1 MPTELHEIVSHIQ
14 EELKKKGIFTLL
26 KSQECPHLDGIW
38 GGGTSAVLAAL
49 AKEKPDHAIIVLTP
63 TQKDA
68 QNILDDF
75 PLFDQRPIL
84 PFPWQN
90 RPHDFMP
97 DQETDPECDA
107 AERFSTFIPD
117 VSIGERLRVLKALL
131 RHAETETQTDSAAP
145 IITAPLHA
153 LLSPCP
159 DPSHLRQESLTL
171 TCGTAFSMEEL
182 IEWLL
187 THGFQNTTA
196 VEFPGEFFARGG
208 LLDIFAIDWE
218 RPLRIEF
225 FGDDIDSIREFDLE
239 TQRSLRS
246 LDSVSLGSFTSM
258 LNALHG
264 GVPLTKYLSASKTL
278 FFLLEPEN
286 AQLQGRRF
294 YQAQENPE
302 TLFSPE
308 ELLREVMKFQFF
320 SVSSIG
326 TATFGETFSLSMES
340 VERFSGEFS
349 KVCSELDRFGIG
361 QTVYVLCP
369 NDAEKARL
377 ETIFGETHLAK
388 RKAVHYRL
396 GTISDGFRLVSTREM
411 VISSSALF
419 RKEEVRRSAVSSRKK
434 TRQNGSEEAGI
445 GAGTGDETN
454 ADADAPSTKTIDS
467 FTDLQEGDFVV
478 HVSFGIARY
487 RGLKLLEPL
496 KSKSQTQSVP
506 RPLSSISDTAAAS
519 DSSIFRQVQ
528 GRKANSPHVPNANGA
543 EEHMVLEFRDG
554 VLIYVPTSKIALVQK
569 YICGKNAE
577 PALSPYGGRSWG
589 KMKEEVAESVK
600 ELAGEMLE
608 TQAER
613 LSCPGLSFPIETPLQ
628 NEFDAV
634 FPYTET
640 PDQLKAIE
648 AIRADM
654 ASPRPMDRLLCGDVG
669 FGKTEI
675 AMRAAFTAVEAGFQV
690 GIMAPTT
697 VLVEQHL
704 RTFRARMAT
713 FPVTIESISRF
724 ASAAQQKEILKRTAE
739 GKVDILI
746 GTHRLASSDV
756 SFRNLGLLIIDE
768 EQKFGVRIKETLK
781 KLRSTVDVLTM
792 TATPIPRT
800 LHMSLLGL
808 RDISSLETPPADRRA
823 IETHVVRY
831 QPQLLRNAILREI
844 DRNGQIFFIHNRVRD
859 LQEVADALRQIVP
872 EARIAIGHAQ
882 MAEREL
888 EKVMLSFVN
897 HDVDI
902 LVSTTI
908 VETGLDIPNANTI
921 FINEANNFGLAELH
935 QLRGRVGR
943 FKNHAYCYL
952 LVHGANTISEVAIRR
967 LKAIEEFAHLGA
979 GFSIAMRD
987 LEIRGTGNILGTKQS
1002 GQIGMVGYELYC
1014 DLLDA
1019 AVRRLR
1025 RLPPRETVDVDVDLP
1040 VTAYLPHHYV
1050 PDMRTKM
1057 ELYRRLSR
1065 LTRPAHVSDFESELI
1080 DRFGKLP
1087 LQAIL
1092 LLKLYRVR
1100 ILAHQWLI
1108 HSIHRDG
1115 DFLMFEFYSKKALEP
1130 LASRPVGSE
1139 KKTLRFIDEHS
1150 ACLPLDEETANS
1162 ASDSEKLLNYVEML
1176 LRDS

>member
-1 MPTELHEIVSHIQ
+1 MPTELHEIVSRIQ
-14 EELKKKGIFTLL
+14 EDLKQKGIFSLL
-26 KSQECPHLDGIW
+26 ESKECPHLDGVW

-49 AKEKPDHAIIVLTP
+49 AKQKPDCTIVVLTP
-63 TQKDA
+63 TQKET

-75 PLFDQRPIL
+75 PLFDSRPIL

-90 RPHDFMP
+90 RPRDLFSEE
-97 DQETDPECDA
+97 DSDGKNDA
-107 AERFSTFIPD
+107 SELLSTFIPD

-131 RHAETETQTDSAAP
+131 RRTETGTAAP
-145 IITAPLHA
+145 IIAAPLHA

-159 DPSHLRQESLTL
+159 EPAVLQQESLTL
-171 TCGTAFSMEEL
+171 TCGTSFSMEAL
-182 IEWLL
+182 VEWLL

-208 LLDIFAIDWE
+208 LVDIFAIDWE

-225 FGDDIDSIREFDLE
+225 FGDEIDSIREYDLE
-239 TQRSLRS
+239 TQRSLKT
-246 LDSVSLGSFTSM
+246 LDSISLGSFTT
-258 LNALHG
+258 LLDALHG
-264 GVPLTKYLSASKTL
+264 GVPLTAYLSAPQTL

-308 ELLREVMKFQFF
+308 EILREVMKFQFF

-326 TATFGETFSLSMES
+326 TAAFGETYSLSMES

-349 KVCSELDRFGIG
+349 KVCGELDRFGIG

-369 NDAEKARL
+369 NEAEKTRL
-377 ETIFGETHLAK
+377 QTIFGETHLAK
-388 RKAVHYRL
+388 RNGIRYRL
-396 GTISDGFRLVSTREM
+396 GTISDGFRLVSSRDM

-419 RKEEVRRSAVSSRKK
+419 RKEEVRRSAVAHK
-434 TRQNGSEEAGI
+434 TADRLGDGSATTRGNTQEN
-445 GAGTGDETN
+445 DS
-454 ADADAPSTKTIDS
+454 APSTKTIDS

-496 KSKSQTQSVP
+496 KSKNQTPPSIS
-506 RPLSSISDTAAAS
+506 RPLSHAS
-519 DSSIFRQVQ
+519 ETLSASVGSTSRMLQ
-528 GRKANSPHVPNANGA
+528 GRKALAPNANGA
-543 EEHMVLEFRDG
+543 EEHMVLEFRDE
-554 VLIYVPTSKIALVQK
+554 VLVYVPTSKIALVQK
-569 YICGKNAE
+569 YICGKNVE
-577 PALSPYGGRSWG
+577 PALSPYGGKSWG

-608 TQAER
+608 TQAAR
-613 LSCPGLSFPIETPLQ
+613 LSRPGISFPIETPLQ
-628 NEFDAV
+628 KEFDAV
-634 FPYTET
+634 FPYSET
-640 PDQLKAIE
+640 PDQLKAID
-648 AIRADM
+648 AIRTDM

-669 FGKTEI
+669 FGKTEM

-724 ASAAQQKEILKRTAE
+724 ASAAKQKEILKQTAE

-746 GTHRLASSDV
+746 GTHRIASSDV

-768 EQKFGVRIKETLK
+768 EQKFGVRIKESLK

-823 IETHVVRY
+823 IETHVVRS

-859 LQEVADALRQIVP
+859 IQDVADTLRQIVP
-872 EARIAIGHAQ
+872 EARIAVGHAQ
-882 MAEREL
+882 MTEREL
-888 EKVMLSFVN
+888 EQVMLSFVN
-897 HDVDI
+897 HEIDI

-921 FINEANNFGLAELH
+921 FINEANHFGLAELH

-952 LVHGANTISEVAIRR
+952 LVHETGILSEVAIRR

-1050 PDMRTKM
+1050 SDMRTKM

-1065 LTRPAHVSDFESELI
+1065 LTRPAHVADFETELI

-1087 LQAIL
+1087 LQARL

-1108 HSIHRDG
+1108 HSIHREG
-1115 DFLMFEFYSKKALEP
+1115 DFLIFKFHSRKALEP
-1130 LASRPVGSE
+1130 LASRPIGSP
-1139 KKTLRFIDEHS
+1139 KQTLRFIDDRT

-1162 ASDSEKLLNYVEML
+1162 ASDSEKLLNCVEML